1 MSIITVVKY
10 YLISIRMT
18 IITMSSGDPPNLGF
32 KLSSLELQ
40 ADSLLSEKLGKPH

>member
-1 MSIITVVKY
+1 MSIITVVMY

-40 ADSLLSEKLGKPH
+40 ADSLLSEPLGKPH